1 MSILGKIRSTLGGGP
16 SAETH
21 AKALLNEAMA
31 DWRGGD
37 WNAAV
42 AHLRQAITIAPHL
55 PEPHFW
61 LGRCQLRQN
70 EDGQAALSLSAALER
85 APAYPLALH
94 CQVFLAVAH
103 SRIMLARGE
112 TDYLPGQALPTVP
125 PMISVIICSIN
136 EARFEQ
142 VSAQYHRLLEAVPH
156 EIIGIHDATS
166 LCQGYN
172 RGVRQ
177 SKGEILVFSH
187 DDVQILTPDF
197 ATRLVASLAG
207 QDLVGAV
214 GSTYLSGATW
224 FGSGWPHLRGQVGVP
239 AESGSGTVANFFGLY
254 GMLAEGVQV
263 MDGFFLAARRSL
275 CLQLPFDETTFD
287 GWHLYDIDFSY
298 SAHLKGFRCAVAN
311 DQVMIHH
318 SRGQFDEKWGFYR
331 DRFLKKHEGQL
342 TFTGPA
348 SYAQLDPPAIIMP
361 SDREWLSITKSL
373 VLAGHPPC

>member
-1 MSILGKIRSTLGGGP
+1 MGVLGKIRSSLGGGP
-16 SAETH
+16 SGEARANTLLGE
-21 AKALLNEAMA
+21 ALAA
-31 DWRGGD
+31 RHRGD
-37 WNAAV
+37 LDTAV
-42 AHLRQAITIAPHL
+42 ARLHQAIAIAPHL

-70 EDGQAALSLSAALER
+70 QDEQAAKSLSAALKR

-103 SRIMLARGE
+103 SRLNLARGD
-112 TDYLPGQALPTVP
+112 TDYLPFPALPAAP
-125 PMISVIICSIN
+125 PMISVIICSID

-172 RGVRQ
+172 RGFGMSR
-177 SKGEILVFSH
+177 GEILVFSH

-197 ATRLVASLAG
+197 AARLVASLAG
-207 QDLVGAV
+207 HDLVGVV
-214 GSTYLSGATW
+214 GSAYLSGATW

-239 AESGSGTVANFFGLY
+239 ADSGTGTVANFFGLY
-254 GMLAEGVQV
+254 GTFAEGVQA

-275 CLQLPFDETTFD
+275 CLKLPFDEKTFD
-287 GWHLYDIDFSY
+287 GWHLYDIDFSF

-318 SRGQFDEKWGFYR
+318 SRGKFGDKWDFYR
-331 DRFLKKHEGQL
+331 NRFLEKYEGQL

-348 SYAQLDPPAIIMP
+348 SYAQLDPPAINMP
-361 SDREWLSITKSL
+361 SNEVWLAITRSL
-373 VLAGHPPC
+373 VLAAHAPG

>member
-1 MSILGKIRSTLGGGP
+1 
-16 SAETH
+16 
-21 AKALLNEAMA
+21 MA
-31 DWRGGD
+31 D

-42 AHLRQAITIAPHL
+42 AHLCQAVAIAPHL
-55 PEPHFW
+55 PGPYFW

-70 EDGQAALSLSAALER
+70 EDEQAASSLTAALER
-85 APAYPLALH
+85 APVHPLALH

-103 SRIMLARGE
+103 SRIMLARGD
-112 TDYLPGQALPTVP
+112 TGYLPVQALPAAP
-125 PMISVIICSIN
+125 PMISVVICSID
-136 EARFEQ
+136 EARFKQ
-142 VSAQYHRLLEAVPH
+142 VSAQYHHLLEAVPH
-156 EIIGIHDATS
+156 EIIGVHDAAS

-172 RGVRQ
+172 RGVRR

-197 ATRLVASLAG
+197 GARLIASLAG
-207 QDLVGAV
+207 HDLVGVV

-239 AESGSGTVANFFGLY
+239 AESGSGTVANFFDLY

-263 MDGFFLAARRSL
+263 MDGFPLAARRSL

-298 SAHLKGFRCAVAN
+298 STHLKGFRCAVAN
-311 DQVMIHH
+311 DQVMIHR
-318 SRGQFDEKWGFYR
+318 SRGKFDEKWDYYR
-331 DRFLKKHEGQL
+331 DRFLKKHEDQL

-348 SYAQLDPPAIIMP
+348 SYAQLDPPAISMP

-373 VLAGHPPC
+373 VLAGYPPC